1 MIFFKHLGKKGL
13 TAPKY
18 DASEVAKR
26 STPSSSWASS
36 ASSARP
42 SSSNRCTSAWGR
54 SPPRIETGDL
64 KPRLWAQKSGEN
76 HGKTHWTGA
85 THQKKSTQNRCDFWD
100 DPQKGK
106 CPTRFQPSRILW
118 CGAQENISH
127 NTSED
132 KCKGPKL
139 NKVLVT
145 VLICTSKW
153 YCQYTVNIHSYIH
166 TYL

>member
-1 MIFFKHLGKKGL
+1 MFFKHVKKGL

-54 SPPRIETGDL
+54 SPHGSKLVIWNPDYEPKNL
-64 KPRLWAQKSGEN
+64 
-76 HGKTHWTGA
+76 GKTHWTGA
-85 THQKKSTQNRCDFWD
+85 TNPKKSTQNRCDSWD

-145 VLICTSKW
+145 VPICTSKW

-166 TYL
+166 TYV